1 MGFNDIAIDLFKS
14 EPVATS
20 FAPNNSRTVIG
31 YSDGTRGFQ
40 FEIDAFVSGK
50 LGLVRFWIDGGS
62 QTSLSPKQRKYRTAN
77 LNLCSWQVSATRTLS
92 FHVLISQGQLVSKG
106 ALA

>member
-1 MGFNDIAIDLFKS
+1 MSFNDIDLPVFKC

-20 FAPNNSRTVIG
+20 FAPNNSRAVIG
-31 YSDGTRGFQ
+31 YSNGTRGFQ
-40 FEIDAFVSGK
+40 FEIEAFVLGK

-77 LNLCSWQVSATRTLS
+77 LNPCSWQVSATRTLS
-92 FHVLISQGQLVSKG
+92 SNVLISQGQLVSKG